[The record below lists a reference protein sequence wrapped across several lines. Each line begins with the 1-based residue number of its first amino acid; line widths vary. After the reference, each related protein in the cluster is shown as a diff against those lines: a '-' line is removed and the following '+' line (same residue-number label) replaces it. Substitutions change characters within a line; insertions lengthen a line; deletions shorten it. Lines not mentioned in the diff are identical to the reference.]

1 APQRAIVYLTFLPSN
16 PVASV
21 VGYAPHLEKISESL
35 HRTRLIKGTTADRFQ
50 LGGVAVARSKPY
62 GGVQI
67 TILGCDQN
75 VRPVPR
81 SQLMALLV
89 ESCGKLNHCDG
100 CQMAEECEAT
110 WVEGEAGTVG

>member
-1 APQRAIVYLTFLPSN
+1 MT
-16 PVASV
+16 VAKS
-21 VGYAPHLEKISESL
+21 Y
-35 HRTRLIKGTTADRFQ
+35 
-50 LGGVAVARSKPY
+50 PY

-89 ESCGKLNHCDG
+89 ESCGKLNDCDG
-100 CQMAEECEAT
+100 CQMAGECEAI
-110 WVEGEAGTVG
+110 WVEGDGKATRM